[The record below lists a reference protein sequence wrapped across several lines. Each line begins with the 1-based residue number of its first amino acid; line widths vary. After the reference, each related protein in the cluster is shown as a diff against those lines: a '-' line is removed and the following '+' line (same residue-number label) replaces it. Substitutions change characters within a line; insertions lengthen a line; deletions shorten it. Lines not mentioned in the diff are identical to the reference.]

1 MLRSSGAAAH
11 VCAEQFFEP
20 SKSCFGRMNIN
31 RGELATMSGF
41 RLFGS
46 QFDPFKEKKS
56 CTCKEN

>member
-31 RGELATMSGF
+31 RGELWA
-41 RLFGS
+41 RL
-46 QFDPFKEKKS
+46 
-56 CTCKEN
+56 